1 MKTKIM
7 VVDDEPDIQDSL
19 KVILERQDYEVVT
32 VSSGKECLKKIEE
45 GFKGI
50 VLMDIMMPGMTGW
63 DTIKEIVER
72 NYAKDVEIEIISAL
86 GVKENKNMG
95 NLEPYVYDYLNKPI
109 EIKELVESVKKCSA
123 YFYAKNSENAF

>member
-7 VVDDEPDIQDSL
+7 VVDDEPDVQDSL
-19 KVILERQDYEVVT
+19 KLILEKHDYEVTT
-32 VSSGKECLKKIEE
+32 VSSGKECLEKIEN

-50 VLMDIMMPGMTGW
+50 VLMDIMMPEMTGW

-86 GVKENKNMG
+86 GGIGTKLTRADTDSKNIM
-95 NLEPYVYDYLNKPI
+95 
-109 EIKELVESVKKCSA
+109 
-123 YFYAKNSENAF
+123 

>member
-7 VVDDEPDIQDSL
+7 VVDDEPDVQDAL
-19 KVILERQDYEVVT
+19 KLILEKNDYEVIT
-32 VSSGKECLKKIEE
+32 VSSGKECLEKIEK

-86 GVKENKNMG
+86 GIHENKNMG

-109 EIKELVESVKKCSA
+109 DINELVESVKKCSA
-123 YFYAKNSENAF
+123 YYYAKNSEKAF